1 MNDISNPVDFLTA
14 PSETTATQSSEE
26 TETYTWEVWRVL
38 DAVNPTS
45 SYRSV
50 LERVGELVNVE
61 SEYRPWPWNGEREGL
76 AMIAHLGKGEGD
88 YWLVCGERV
97 HRVSVVAETVYRLAS
112 EES

>member
-1 MNDISNPVDFLTA
+1 MNDQT
-14 PSETTATQSSEE
+14 SETTATQSSEE
-26 TETYTWEVWRVL
+26 TQTYTWEVWRVL
-38 DAVNPTS
+38 DGLGRPVM
-45 SYRSV
+45 
-50 LERVGELVNVE
+50 ERVGELVNVE